1 NNDAYSCDCPYHW
14 FHIWLPP
21 FVIESLLSYGQGQAN
36 MTASFI
42 HWTSLLLICLYSSS
56 FDLLFV
62 FMNKI

>member
-1 NNDAYSCDCPYHW
+1 MMMQIPAIVHIIG
-14 FHIWLPP
+14 FIWLPP

-42 HWTSLLLICLYSSS
+42 HWTSLLVIRSRSSS

>member
-1 NNDAYSCDCPYHW
+1 MVSY
-14 FHIWLPP
+14 WLPP

-42 HWTSLLLICLYSSS
+42 HWTSLLLICLCSSS